1 MRLSLLFHAN
11 DCCWT
16 DCLVRY
22 CTCEVKPVVV
32 EVDGGVAG
40 AMAHAASLEGDTLP
54 DGATVDAL
62 VDCEETEQGDCV
74 IAQFMT
80 SSGSDEDE
88 NDTP

>member
-1 MRLSLLFHAN
+1 VFHAN

-22 CTCEVKPVVV
+22 CTCDVKPVVV
-32 EVDGGVAG
+32 EVDGDVEDAVAQ
-40 AMAHAASLEGDTLP
+40 AESLEGSTLP

-62 VDCEETEQGDCV
+62 IHCDESEHDDGV

-80 SSGSDEDE
+80 SSGGGEDE
-88 NDTP
+88 SDTE

>member
-22 CTCEVKPVVV
+22 CTCDVKPIVV
-32 EVDGGVAG
+32 EVEGVLEDAV
-40 AMAHAASLEGDTLP
+40 AHAASLEGSTLP

-62 VDCEETEQGDCV
+62 IHCEETEQGDGV

-88 NDTP
+88 SDSE